1 MLQRQIIHGI
11 QILNIEKLQNF
22 INNIIM
28 QNRSRVVGLTQIK
41 NKPNRNAFDKTH
53 RHMFTTN
60 FGQLLPIF
68 CEWMNPGETIKL
80 GYNGFTRT
88 QPLQSAAFTRL
99 KENVQYFFVPFQSL
113 WKYFEVQ
120 VNNMKTGQN
129 GQNVSPF
136 AASLS
141 SASSVSTGLPYVNYV
156 TLQNLLRETVSHV
169 ASNLMSKV
177 TSSQI
182 KTYSYSALFDLI
194 KADYTL
200 RGTYRYVLT
209 ARLLTSLGY
218 GNFEGFSNFDVVAR
232 LKDYAASTSSPVW
245 NYNSFISSSY
255 GLGIK
260 PTFIDSPNLSVLPLL
275 AYHRIVNDFYK
286 YRQWQPLEPWTFNID
301 YITPSSSMAVDSMI
315 KSDILDSGTSSFF
328 DMEFSNLPLD
338 YFLGVLPSPQFG
350 EESSV
355 SIMSNS
361 SAQLPVTGV
370 IGMQR
375 NDVSK
380 PSGIYL
386 TNDSTI
392 ASGTLSGSN
401 AGQLSVNGKSAYMDI
416 RHTHGLTSAS
426 ASLPSGVQLGDLR
439 ISELR
444 NALALQKYK
453 EIQNANDSDFVSQV
467 LAHFGVKPSTTQMKS
482 RFITG
487 GDSVLQINPEVNAN
501 LVDGSA
507 DIKATVTGQLKCS
520 GSFTADTF
528 GVVIGIYRCTPVLD
542 YAHIG
547 IDRNLFKTDATD
559 FPIPEF
565 DSVGMQTQFA
575 CEIAAPSYANQ
586 LVESMTQKSFSLSRT
601 YGYLPRYAELKTSF
615 DRFEGAFSDS
625 LRSWVS
631 GLDVSRLHN
640 LAYHSSSSSA
650 PVQVDMQNLLKCS
663 PDLVSDLFENTL
675 SSTSN
680 DDKLLVGSVNT
691 AVIVRPYS
699 VYGLPYSN

>member
-1 MLQRQIIHGI
+1 
-11 QILNIEKLQNF
+11 
-22 INNIIM
+22 M

-41 NKPNRNAFDKTH
+41 NKPSRNAFDKTH

-60 FGQLLPIF
+60 FGQILPIF
-68 CEWMNPGETIKL
+68 CEWLNPGETIKL
-80 GYNGFTRT
+80 GYDGLTRT
-88 QPLQSAAFTRL
+88 QPLQTAAFTRL

-120 VNNMKTGQN
+120 VNNMKRGQN

-136 AASLS
+136 ASSISAASEVSTSLPYINYTKLQDLLRGSVLLVAQKIMTAFS
-141 SASSVSTGLPYVNYV
+141 SAEIVKASYK
-156 TLQNLLRETVSHV
+156 EIFTVV
-169 ASNLMSKV
+169 RD
-177 TSSQI
+177 Q
-182 KTYSYSALFDLI
+182 
-194 KADYTL
+194 YTL
-200 RGTYRYVLT
+200 YGTFRYVLT
-209 ARLLTSLGY
+209 SRLLTSLGY
-218 GNFEGFSNFDVVAR
+218 GNFSGFSTFDVIAS
-232 LKDYAASTSSPVW
+232 LKSYAQSGATDGWTADKFLLSS
-245 NYNSFISSSY
+245 F
-255 GLGIK
+255 GFGAQ
-260 PTFIDSPNLSVLPLL
+260 PTFTESPNLSVFPLL
-275 AYHRIVNDFYK
+275 AYHRIINDFYK
-286 YRQWQPLEPWTFNID
+286 YRQWQPIEPWTFNID
-301 YITPSSSMAVDSMI
+301 YLTPSSSMSLDSSI
-315 KSDILDSGTSSFF
+315 PSDILYKGVTSLF

-350 EESSV
+350 DESAVSV
-355 SIMSNS
+355 
-361 SAQLPVTGV
+361 
-370 IGMQR
+370 
-375 NDVSK
+375 
-380 PSGIYL
+380 
-386 TNDSTI
+386 
-392 ASGTLSGSN
+392 
-401 AGQLSVNGKSAYMDI
+401 
-416 RHTHGLTSAS
+416 TSAS
-426 ASLPSGVQLGDLR
+426 DSVGISVTGKTKAPDYDPSVTTRAYDGEGFSPSPNGALTVKDGFVIGSAGMTSRLQTIHKHDVSLSATMPTGSTLGELR

-467 LAHFGVKPSTTQMKS
+467 LAHFGVKPSTTQMRS
-482 RFITG
+482 RFISG
-487 GDSVLQINPEVNAN
+487 GDSVLQINPEVNNN

-520 GSFTADTF
+520 GTYTADTF
-528 GVVIGIYRCTPVLD
+528 GVVIGLYRCTPVLD
-542 YAHIG
+542 YAHVG

-575 CEIAAPSYANQ
+575 CEVAAPSYSGDARSVHGG
-586 LVESMTQKSFSLSRT
+586 LSLSRT

-615 DRFEGAFSDS
+615 DRFEGAFCDS

-631 GLDVSRLHN
+631 GLSTEKLHQLVYHVVADVGDTQTVVN
-640 LAYHSSSSSA
+640 ME
-650 PVQVDMQNLLKCS
+650 DILKCS

>member
-1 MLQRQIIHGI
+1 
-11 QILNIEKLQNF
+11 
-22 INNIIM
+22 M

-68 CEWMNPGETIKL
+68 CEWLNPGESIKL

-88 QPLQSAAFTRL
+88 QPLQTAAFTRL

-141 SASSVSTGLPYVNYV
+141 SASSVSTGLPYVNYT
-156 TLQNLLRETVSHV
+156 TLQTLLRETVSHV
-169 ASNLMSKV
+169 ASNLMSQVSADKV
-177 TSSQI
+177 KTSS
-182 KTYSYSALFDLI
+182 YSDLFALI
-194 KADYTL
+194 KQQYAL
-200 RGTYRYVLT
+200 NGTYRYVLT

-218 GNFEGFSNFDVVAR
+218 GNFEGFSNYDVIAH
-232 LKDYAASTSSPVW
+232 LKNYAVSSSPSW
-245 NYNSFISSSY
+245 NVKSFINSSF
-255 GLGIK
+255 GFGNQ
-260 PTFIDSPNLSVLPLL
+260 PTFTDSPNLSVFPLL
-275 AYHRIVNDFYK
+275 AYHRIVNDYYK
-286 YRQWQPLEPWTFNID
+286 YRQWQPLEPWTFNLD
-301 YITPSSSMAVDSMI
+301 YITPSSSMALDSMI
-315 KSDILDSGTSSFF
+315 ATNILDAGTSSFF

-350 EESSV
+350 DESAASV
-355 SIMSNS
+355 VTPSSIQVSVNGS
-361 SAQLPVTGV
+361 T
-370 IGMQR
+370 GMQR
-375 NDVSK
+375 NDINTPTLVNPVGSSSAVT
-380 PSGIYL
+380 SGDL
-386 TNDSTI
+386 S
-392 ASGTLSGSN
+392 ASSNILKVGTAN
-401 AGQLSVNGKSAYMDI
+401 TSAYLDV
-416 RHTHGLTSAS
+416 RHAHGLNATAS
-426 ASLPSGVQLGDLR
+426 IAKNTELGALR

-487 GDSVLQINPEVNAN
+487 GDSVLQINPEVNNN

-575 CEIAAPSYANQ
+575 CEIAAPSFADG
-586 LVESMTQKSFSLSRT
+586 LFESMTQKNFSLSRT

-631 GLDVSRLHN
+631 GLDVARLYK
-640 LAYHSSSSSA
+640 LAYHAPSASS
-650 PVQVDMQNLLKCS
+650 PIQVDMQNLLKCS
-663 PDLVSDLFENTL
+663 PDLVADLFENTL

>member
-1 MLQRQIIHGI
+1 
-11 QILNIEKLQNF
+11 
-22 INNIIM
+22 M

-68 CEWMNPGETIKL
+68 CEWLNPGESIKL

-88 QPLQSAAFTRL
+88 QPLQTAAFTRL

-120 VNNMKTGQN
+120 VNNMKAGQN

-141 SASSVSTGLPYVNYV
+141 SASSVSTSLPYVNY
-156 TLQNLLRETVSHV
+156 TRLQTILRESVTHV
-169 ASNLMSKV
+169 ASNLMSKFNASDV
-177 TSSQI
+177 VKSSYDNLFEAI
-182 KTYSYSALFDLI
+182 KSRYIVRGSYH
-194 KADYTL
+194 
-200 RGTYRYVLT
+200 YVLT

-218 GNFEGFSNFDVVAR
+218 GNFEGFSNFDVIAR
-232 LKDYAASTSSPVW
+232 LKAYAASSTPVW
-245 NYNSFISSSY
+245 NAQSFIDSKY
-255 GLGIK
+255 GLGK
-260 PTFIDSPNLSVLPLL
+260 APTLKDSPNLSVLPLL
-275 AYHRIVNDFYK
+275 AYHRIVNDYYK
-286 YRQWQPLEPWTFNID
+286 YRQWQPLEPWTYNID
-301 YITPSSSMAVDSMI
+301 YITPNTSMSFDNLI
-315 KSDILDSGTSSFF
+315 KNDILSSGTSSLL

-350 EESSV
+350 DESAASVFTPSSV
-355 SIMSNS
+355 
-361 SAQLPVTGV
+361 QLSVNGST
-370 IGMQR
+370 GMQR
-375 NDVSK
+375 NDITTPTAANAVNGSSVSGDL
-380 PSGIYL
+380 SV
-386 TNDSTI
+386 S
-392 ASGTLSGSN
+392 AGTLKVGTSTNVYLDVRHAHGIN
-401 AGQLSVNGKSAYMDI
+401 A
-416 RHTHGLTSAS
+416 TAS
-426 ASLPSGVQLGDLR
+426 IANNTEIGALR

-487 GDSVLQINPEVNAN
+487 GDSVLQINPEVNNN

-575 CEIAAPSYANQ
+575 CEIAAPSFAEDFS
-586 LVESMTQKSFSLSRT
+586 VGGSKSYSLSRT

-631 GLDVSRLHN
+631 GLDATRLHK
-640 LAYHSSSSSA
+640 LAYHEPSSSSS
-650 PVQVDMQNLLKCS
+650 VQVDMQNLLKCS
-663 PDLVSDLFENTL
+663 PDLVADLFENTL

-699 VYGLPYSN
+699 VYGLPYAN

>member
-1 MLQRQIIHGI
+1 
-11 QILNIEKLQNF
+11 
-22 INNIIM
+22 M

-68 CEWMNPGETIKL
+68 CEWLNPGESIKL

-88 QPLQSAAFTRL
+88 QPLQTAAFTRL

-141 SASSVSTGLPYVNYV
+141 SASSVSTGLPYVNYT
-156 TLQNLLRETVSHV
+156 TLQKILRETVSHV

-177 TSSQI
+177 SVDKVKTSSYSDLFAII
-182 KTYSYSALFDLI
+182 KQQ
-194 KADYTL
+194 YTL
-200 RGTYRYVLT
+200 NGTYRYVLT

-218 GNFEGFSNFDVVAR
+218 GNFEGYSNFDVIAH
-232 LKDYAASTSSPVW
+232 LKSYASSSSPTW
-245 NYNSFISSSY
+245 NVTAFINSSY
-255 GLGIK
+255 GFGNQ
-260 PTFIDSPNLSVLPLL
+260 PTFTDSPNLSVFPLL

-286 YRQWQPLEPWTFNID
+286 YRQWQPLEPWTFNLD
-301 YITPSSSMAVDSMI
+301 YITPSSSMALDSMI
-315 KSDILDSGTSSFF
+315 KTDILDAGTSSFF

-361 SAQLPVTGV
+361 ATRLPVTGTV
-370 IGMQR
+370 GMQR
-375 NDVSK
+375 NDITT
-380 PSGIYL
+380 PSQVFK

-392 ASGTLSGSN
+392 ASGDLTASNSGHF
-401 AGQLSVNGKSAYMDI
+401 SVNGKDAYLDV
-416 RHTHGLTSAS
+416 RHTHGLNNAS
-426 ASLPSGVQLGDLR
+426 ASLPKGVELGDLR

-487 GDSVLQINPEVNAN
+487 GDSVLQINPEVNNN

-575 CEIAAPSYANQ
+575 CEIAAPSFADG
-586 LVESMTQKSFSLSRT
+586 LFESMTQKTFSLSRT

-631 GLDVSRLHN
+631 GLDVARLHK
-640 LAYHSSSSSA
+640 LAYHVPSTSA

-663 PDLVSDLFENTL
+663 PDLVADLFENTL

-691 AVIVRPYS
+691 AVIVRPYR
-699 VYGLPYSN
+699 VYGLPYAN

>member
-1 MLQRQIIHGI
+1 
-11 QILNIEKLQNF
+11 
-22 INNIIM
+22 M

-68 CEWMNPGETIKL
+68 CEWLNPGETIKL

-88 QPLQSAAFTRL
+88 QPLQTAAFTRL
-99 KENVQYFFVPFQSL
+99 KENVQYFFVPFQAL
-113 WKYFEVQ
+113 WKYFEIQ

-136 AASLS
+136 ADSFS
-141 SASSVSTGLPYVNYV
+141 SASSVSTGLPYVNY
-156 TLQNLLRETVSHV
+156 TKLQTLLRESVAHV
-169 ASNLMSKV
+169 ASTLMAKYSASTLKI
-177 TSSQI
+177 S
-182 KTYSYSALFDLI
+182 SYSFLFDAV
-194 KADYTL
+194 KDRYTL
-200 RGTYRYVLT
+200 FGSYRYVLT

-218 GNFEGFSNFDVVAR
+218 GNFEGFSNYDVIAR
-232 LKDYAASTSSPVW
+232 LIEYAKTSSPSW
-245 NYNSFISSSY
+245 NVSAFLNDSEF
-255 GLGIK
+255 GFGVQ
-260 PTFIDSPNLSVLPLL
+260 PTFTDSPNLSVFPLL

-286 YRQWQPLEPWTFNID
+286 YRQWQALEPWTFNVD
-301 YITPSSSMAVDSMI
+301 YITPNSSMS
-315 KSDILDSGTSSFF
+315 LDSFVKTNLLEKGTSSFF

-350 EESSV
+350 DESAASV
-355 SIMSNS
+355 VAPNSI
-361 SAQLPVTGV
+361 QLPVNGST
-370 IGMQR
+370 GMQR
-375 NDVSK
+375 NDNSAPTIVNAVNGSIT
-380 PSGIYL
+380 SGDL
-386 TNDSTI
+386 SSNG
-392 ASGTLSGSN
+392 GTLMAGST
-401 AGQLSVNGKSAYMDI
+401 KSYLDV
-416 RHTHGLTSAS
+416 RHAHGLNATA
-426 ASLPSGVQLGDLR
+426 AIAKNTEFGALR

-487 GDSVLQINPEVNAN
+487 GDSVLQINPEVNNN

-507 DIKATVTGQLKCS
+507 DIKATVTGQLSCS

-565 DSVGMQTQFA
+565 DSIGMQTQFA
-575 CEIAAPSYANQ
+575 CEVAAPSFADGI
-586 LVESMTQKSFSLSRT
+586 VESTLSRSFALSRT

-615 DRFEGAFSDS
+615 DRYEGAFSDS

-631 GLDVSRLHN
+631 GLDTASLNKLVYVP
-640 LAYHSSSSSA
+640 ASA
-650 PVQVDMQNLLKCS
+650 SFPVRVDIQNLLKCS
-663 PDLVSDLFENTL
+663 PNLVSNLFENTL

>member
-1 MLQRQIIHGI
+1 
-11 QILNIEKLQNF
+11 
-22 INNIIM
+22 M

-68 CEWMNPGETIKL
+68 CEWLNPGETIKL

-88 QPLQSAAFTRL
+88 QPLQTAAFTRL

-141 SASSVSTGLPYVNYV
+141 SASSVSTGLPYVNYT
-156 TLQNLLRETVSHV
+156 TLQTILRETVSHV

-177 TSSQI
+177 TADKVKTSSYRDLFAII
-182 KTYSYSALFDLI
+182 KQQ
-194 KADYTL
+194 YTL
-200 RGTYRYVLT
+200 NGTYRYVLS

-218 GNFEGFSNFDVVAR
+218 GNFEGYSNFDVIAR
-232 LKDYAASTSSPVW
+232 LKSYAASSSPTW
-245 NYNSFISSSY
+245 NVNSFINSSF
-255 GLGIK
+255 GFGNQPIFK
-260 PTFIDSPNLSVLPLL
+260 DSPNLSVFPLL

-286 YRQWQPLEPWTFNID
+286 YRQWQPLEPWTFNLD
-301 YITPSSSMAVDSMI
+301 YITPSSSMALDSMI
-315 KSDILDSGTSSFF
+315 KSNILDAGTSSFF

-355 SIMSNS
+355 SIMSTS
-361 SAQLPVTGV
+361 SHSFGV
-370 IGMQR
+370 YGYTSEAT
-375 NDVSK
+375 NNLTPTLVKES
-380 PSGIYL
+380 SGF
-386 TNDSTI
+386 
-392 ASGTLSGSN
+392 
-401 AGQLSVNGKSAYMDI
+401 
-416 RHTHGLTSAS
+416 TSAS
-426 ASLPSGVQLGDLR
+426 STSLSTNSSGEVVDKNGSTLRIASPHSHQLSSASVTFPKGVELGDLR

-487 GDSVLQINPEVNAN
+487 GDSVLQINPEVNNN

-565 DSVGMQTQFA
+565 DSVGMQTQYA
-575 CEIAAPSYANQ
+575 CEIAAPSFADG
-586 LVESMTQKSFSLSRT
+586 LFESMTQKTFSLSRT

-631 GLDVSRLHN
+631 GLDVARLHK
-640 LAYHSSSSSA
+640 LAYHVPSTSA
-650 PVQVDMQNLLKCS
+650 YVQVDMQNLLKCS
-663 PDLVSDLFENTL
+663 PDLVADLFENTL

-699 VYGLPYSN
+699 VYGLPYAN

>member
-1 MLQRQIIHGI
+1 
-11 QILNIEKLQNF
+11 
-22 INNIIM
+22 M

-41 NKPNRNAFDKTH
+41 NKPSRNAFDKTH

-60 FGQLLPIF
+60 FGQILPIF
-68 CEWMNPGETIKL
+68 CEWLNPGETIKL

-88 QPLQSAAFTRL
+88 QPLQTAAFTRL

-141 SASSVSTGLPYVNYV
+141 SSTSVTTGLPYVNYTKLQDLLLKSV
-156 TLQNLLRETVSHV
+156 TSVVNV
-169 ASNLMSKV
+169 LMSQFTASTV
-177 TSSQI
+177 
-182 KTYSYSALFDLI
+182 KTASYDSMFNAV
-194 KADYTL
+194 KQKYTL
-200 RGTYRYVLT
+200 NGTFRYVLT

-218 GNFEGFSNFDVVAR
+218 GNFEGFSNFDVIAKLKAFAVAG
-232 LKDYAASTSSPVW
+232 APSGWSSNVFLRNTQFGFGAP
-245 NYNSFISSSY
+245 
-255 GLGIK
+255 
-260 PTFIDSPNLSVLPLL
+260 PTLTNSPNLSVFPLL
-275 AYHRIVNDFYK
+275 AYHRIINDFYK
-286 YRQWQPLEPWTFNID
+286 YRQWQPIEPWTFNID
-301 YITPSSSMAVDSMI
+301 YLTPSSSMSIDSLI
-315 KSDILDSGTSSFF
+315 KDDILYKGTTSLF

-355 SIMSNS
+355 S
-361 SAQLPVTGV
+361 V
-370 IGMQR
+370 
-375 NDVSK
+375 
-380 PSGIYL
+380 
-386 TNDSTI
+386 I
-392 ASGTLSGSN
+392 ASGMSLNVSGTSSSASFSTGAPSTLKQVG
-401 AGQLSVNGKSAYMDI
+401 
-416 RHTHGLTSAS
+416 SAS
-426 ASLPSGVQLGDLR
+426 ASGNGSLSSSGGNLTVSGVNARLENQHTHTMGNAKVQINSGTELGDLR

-467 LAHFGVKPSTTQMKS
+467 LAHFGVKPSTTQMRS
-482 RFITG
+482 RFISG
-487 GDSVLQINPEVNAN
+487 GDSVLQINPEVNSN
-501 LVDGSA
+501 LVDGSP

-528 GVVIGIYRCTPVLD
+528 GLVIGLYRCTPVLD

-575 CEIAAPSYANQ
+575 CEVAAPSYAAGD
-586 LVESMTQKSFSLSRT
+586 SSPKSYSLSRT

-615 DRFEGAFSDS
+615 DRYEGAFSDS

-631 GLDVSRLHN
+631 GLTSDKLHD
-640 LAYHSSSSSA
+640 LIYWSA
-650 PVQVDMQNLLKCS
+650 PGTPTSTVEVDMDNILKCT
-663 PDLVSDLFENTL
+663 PDLVSNLFENTL
-675 SSTSN
+675 NSTSN
-680 DDKLLVGSVNT
+680 DDKLLIGSVNT

>member
-1 MLQRQIIHGI
+1 
-11 QILNIEKLQNF
+11 
-22 INNIIM
+22 M
-28 QNRSRVVGLTQIK
+28 QNRSRVVGLTQFK
-41 NKPNRNAFDKTH
+41 NKPSRNAFDKTH

-60 FGQLLPIF
+60 FGQILPIF
-68 CEWMNPGETIKL
+68 CEWLNPGETIKL
-80 GYNGFTRT
+80 GYDGFTRT
-88 QPLQSAAFTRL
+88 QPLQTAAFTRL

-136 AASLS
+136 ADSFY
-141 SASSVSTGLPYVNYV
+141 SASDISTSLPYVNYR
-156 TLQNLLRETVSHV
+156 TLHDALYNEIVSFARLV
-169 ASNLMSKV
+169 MQLYTAA
-177 TSSQI
+177 TI
-182 KTYSYSALFDLI
+182 KTASIESILAQSSLKSHL
-194 KADYTL
+194 TN
-200 RGTYRYVLT
+200 GSYRYVLS

-218 GNFEGFSNFDVVAR
+218 GNFSFYSTYDVVAQ
-232 LKDYAASTSSPVW
+232 LKAYALRSGVSWTVD
-245 NYNSFISSSY
+245 SFKNDTTN
-255 GLGIK
+255 GIGIAK
-260 PTFIDSPNLSVLPLL
+260 SWTNTPNLSIFPLL
-275 AYHRIVNDFYK
+275 AYHRIINDYYK

-301 YITPSSSMAVDSMI
+301 YVTPSDNNMSLNSNFTASLLSSSV
-315 KSDILDSGTSSFF
+315 SSCL

-338 YFLGVLPSPQFG
+338 YFLGVLPTPQFG
-350 EESSV
+350 DESSASV
-355 SIMSNS
+355 ISDSGFKASVTGDTGTTTFIGSAGSYTRTTAAGSVQLPAGDGQRDLKANGASFTLTQDHKHRLNS
-361 SAQLPVTGV
+361 SAVVVP
-370 IGMQR
+370 
-375 NDVSK
+375 
-380 PSGIYL
+380 
-386 TNDSTI
+386 
-392 ASGTLSGSN
+392 GTEVGN
-401 AGQLSVNGKSAYMDI
+401 
-416 RHTHGLTSAS
+416 
-426 ASLPSGVQLGDLR
+426 LR

-467 LAHFGVKPSTTQMKS
+467 LAHFGVKPSTTQMRS

-487 GDSVLQINPEVNAN
+487 GDSVLQINPEVNSN
-501 LVDGSA
+501 LVDGAQA

-528 GVVIGIYRCTPVLD
+528 GVVIGLYRCTPILD

-575 CEIAAPSYANQ
+575 CEVAAPSLAYQDNDNWT
-586 LVESMTQKSFSLSRT
+586 TQDATDLSRT

-615 DRFEGAFSDS
+615 DRFEGAFTDS
-625 LRSWVS
+625 LRSWVT
-631 GLDVSRLHN
+631 GLDSRALHSFWSSQSDSSRLAVSKM
-640 LAYHSSSSSA
+640 LVCT
-650 PVQVDMQNLLKCS
+650 PE
-663 PDLVSDLFENTL
+663 LVSDLFENSL
-675 SSTSN
+675 SLTSN

>member
-1 MLQRQIIHGI
+1 
-11 QILNIEKLQNF
+11 
-22 INNIIM
+22 M

-60 FGQLLPIF
+60 FGQILPIF
-68 CEWMNPGETIKL
+68 CEWLNPGETIKL

-88 QPLQSAAFTRL
+88 QPLQTAAFTRL

-136 AASLS
+136 ASSLN
-141 SASSVSTGLPYVNYV
+141 SASDVTTSLPYVNY
-156 TLQNLLRETVSHV
+156 TKLQELLRSSVLSV
-169 ASNLMSKV
+169 AQDIISNYTKDTIV
-177 TSSQI
+177 
-182 KTYSYSALFDLI
+182 KASYNEIFDSVKGKYALYGSF
-194 KADYTL
+194 
-200 RGTYRYVLT
+200 RYVLT
-209 ARLLTSLGY
+209 SRLLTSLGY
-218 GNFEGFSNFDVVAR
+218 GNFSGFSTFDVISSLVS
-232 LKDYAASTSSPVW
+232 YAKSGASDGWTAI
-245 NYNSFISSSY
+245 SFISSKF
-255 GLGIK
+255 GLGVK
-260 PTFIDSPNLSVLPLL
+260 PSITNSPNLSVFPLL
-275 AYHRIVNDFYK
+275 AYHRIINDYYK
-286 YRQWQPLEPWTFNID
+286 YRQWQPIEPWTFNID
-301 YITPSSSMAVDSMI
+301 YLTPSSSMSLNTSI
-315 KSDILDSGTSSFF
+315 SSDFLYKGVSTLF

-350 EESSV
+350 DESAASVVSQDFHGGSIFGQTSWRRSNTSTPTSVYPVGSSVGSSSV
-355 SIMSNS
+355 SGALSADSSTLKVGTSNVY
-361 SAQLPVTGV
+361 L
-370 IGMQR
+370 
-375 NDVSK
+375 NDV
-380 PSGIYL
+380 
-386 TNDSTI
+386 
-392 ASGTLSGSN
+392 
-401 AGQLSVNGKSAYMDI
+401 
-416 RHTHGLTSAS
+416 HTHGIQG
-426 ASLPSGVQLGDLR
+426 SLSIPANIELGALR

-487 GDSVLQINPEVNAN
+487 GDSVLQINPEVNNN

-520 GSFTADTF
+520 GTFTADTF
-528 GVVIGIYRCTPVLD
+528 GVVIGLYRCTPVLD

-575 CEIAAPSYANQ
+575 CEVAAPSYSGDSSGLKGN
-586 LVESMTQKSFSLSRT
+586 LSLSRT

-615 DRFEGAFSDS
+615 DRFEGAFCDS

-631 GLDVSRLHN
+631 GLSTEKLHQLVFHTISGVGN
-640 LAYHSSSSSA
+640 TQT
-650 PVQVDMQNLLKCS
+650 VVNMEDILKCS
-663 PDLVSDLFENTL
+663 PDLVKDLFENTL

>member
-1 MLQRQIIHGI
+1 
-11 QILNIEKLQNF
+11 
-22 INNIIM
+22 M

-68 CEWMNPGETIKL
+68 CEWLNPGESIKL

-88 QPLQSAAFTRL
+88 QPLQTAAFTRL

-141 SASSVSTGLPYVNYV
+141 SASSVSTGLPYVNYT
-156 TLQNLLRETVSHV
+156 TLQRLLRETVSHV
-169 ASNLMSKV
+169 ASHLMSKV
-177 TSSQI
+177 TADKVNSS
-182 KTYSYSALFDLI
+182 SYSDLFALI
-194 KADYTL
+194 KQQYTL
-200 RGTYRYVLT
+200 NGTYRYVLT
-209 ARLLTSLGY
+209 SRLLTALGY
-218 GNFEGFSNFDVVAR
+218 GNFEGYSNYDVIAH
-232 LKDYAASTSSPVW
+232 LIDYAASSSPTW
-245 NYNSFISSSY
+245 NVSAFINSSF
-255 GLGIK
+255 GFGAL
-260 PTFIDSPNLSVLPLL
+260 PTFKDSPNLSVFPLL
-275 AYHRIVNDFYK
+275 AYHRIVNDYYK
-286 YRQWQPLEPWTFNID
+286 YRQWQPLEPWTFNLD
-301 YITPSSSMAVDSMI
+301 YITPSSSMALDSMI
-315 KSDILDSGTSSFF
+315 KTDILDAGTSSFF

-361 SAQLPVTGV
+361 SAKLPVTGV

-375 NDVSK
+375 NDITVPSHVSLV
-380 PSGIYL
+380 GE
-386 TNDSTI
+386 STI
-392 ASGTLSGSN
+392 ASGNLTASN
-401 AGQLSVNGKSAYMDI
+401 TGKINVNGKDAYLDV
-416 RHTHGLTSAS
+416 RHSHGLVSAS
-426 ASLPSGVQLGDLR
+426 ASLPSGVELGDLR

-467 LAHFGVKPSTTQMKS
+467 LAHFGVKPSSTQMKS

-487 GDSVLQINPEVNAN
+487 GDSVLQINPEVNNN

-575 CEIAAPSYANQ
+575 CEIAAPSFADG
-586 LVESMTQKSFSLSRT
+586 LFGSMTQNTFSLSRT

-631 GLDVSRLHN
+631 GLDVARLHK
-640 LAYHSSSSSA
+640 LAYHAPSVSS

-663 PDLVSDLFENTL
+663 PDLVADLFENTL

-699 VYGLPYSN
+699 VYGLPYAN

>member
-1 MLQRQIIHGI
+1 MVRMLALLLLLCLLLLLFLLVFLMLII
-11 QILNIEKLQNF
+11 LDC
-22 INNIIM
+22 
-28 QNRSRVVGLTQIK
+28 S
-41 NKPNRNAFDKTH
+41 
-53 RHMFTTN
+53 
-60 FGQLLPIF
+60 
-68 CEWMNPGETIKL
+68 
-80 GYNGFTRT
+80 
-88 QPLQSAAFTRL
+88 S
-99 KENVQYFFVPFQSL
+99 
-113 WKYFEVQ
+113 
-120 VNNMKTGQN
+120 QN

-136 AASLS
+136 ASSLS
-141 SASSVSTGLPYVNYV
+141 SASSVSTGLPYVNY
-156 TLQNLLRETVSHV
+156 TRLQQLLRNSVSTV
-169 ASNLMSKV
+169 ASALMTAFTADKV
-177 TSSQI
+177 KSTSYKDMF
-182 KTYSYSALFDLI
+182 KTIQST
-194 KADYTL
+194 YTL
-200 RGTYRYVLT
+200 RGSFRYVLT

-218 GNFEGFSNFDVVAR
+218 GNFEGYSNFDVIAR
-232 LKDYAASTSSPVW
+232 LKQYVNGNISPVW
-245 NYNSFISSSY
+245 NSTAFMNSSY
-255 GLGIK
+255 GFGTTPVFK
-260 PTFIDSPNLSVLPLL
+260 DSPNLSVFPLL

-301 YITPSSSMAVDSMI
+301 YITPNSTMSLDNSI
-315 KSDILDSGTSSFF
+315 KDDILYSGTSSLF

-361 SAQLPVTGV
+361 ATQLSVTGTV
-370 IGMQR
+370 GMQR
-375 NDVSK
+375 NDITT
-380 PSGIYL
+380 PSHVYQ

-392 ASGTLSGSN
+392 ASGALTASN
-401 AGQLSVNGKSAYMDI
+401 TGQFSVNGKPAYLDV
-416 RHTHGLTSAS
+416 RHTHGLNNAS
-426 ASLPSGVQLGDLR
+426 ASLPKGVELGDLR

-487 GDSVLQINPEVNAN
+487 GDSVLQINPEVNNN

-575 CEIAAPSYANQ
+575 CEIAAPSFADG
-586 LVESMTQKSFSLSRT
+586 LFESMTQKTFSLSRT

-631 GLDVSRLHN
+631 GLDVARLHK
-640 LAYHSSSSSA
+640 LAYHVPSTSA

-663 PDLVSDLFENTL
+663 PDLVADLFENTL

-699 VYGLPYSN
+699 VYGLPYAN

>member
-1 MLQRQIIHGI
+1 
-11 QILNIEKLQNF
+11 
-22 INNIIM
+22 M

-68 CEWMNPGETIKL
+68 CEWLNPGESIKL

-88 QPLQSAAFTRL
+88 QPLQTAAFTRL

-141 SASSVSTGLPYVNYV
+141 SASSVSTGLPYVNYT
-156 TLQNLLRETVSHV
+156 TLQTLLRETVSHV

-177 TSSQI
+177 SVDKVKTSS
-182 KTYSYSALFDLI
+182 YSDLFALI
-194 KADYTL
+194 KQQYTL
-200 RGTYRYVLT
+200 NGTYRYVLT
-209 ARLLTSLGY
+209 SRLLTSLGY
-218 GNFEGFSNFDVVAR
+218 GNFEGYSNYDVIAH
-232 LKDYAASTSSPVW
+232 LKDYAASSSPSW
-245 NYNSFISSSY
+245 NVNAFINSSY
-255 GLGIK
+255 GFGNM
-260 PTFIDSPNLSVLPLL
+260 PTFKDSPNLSVFPLL
-275 AYHRIVNDFYK
+275 AYHRIVNDYYK
-286 YRQWQPLEPWTFNID
+286 YRQWQPLEPWTFNLD
-301 YITPSSSMAVDSMI
+301 YITPSSSMALDSMI
-315 KSDILDSGTSSFF
+315 KSNILDSGTSSFF

-361 SAQLPVTGV
+361 SAKLPVTGV

-375 NDVSK
+375 NDITT
-380 PSGIYL
+380 PSQVFKI
-386 TNDSTI
+386 NDSTI
-392 ASGTLSGSN
+392 ASGDLTASNSGHF
-401 AGQLSVNGKSAYMDI
+401 SVNGHDAYLDV
-416 RHTHGLTSAS
+416 RHSHGLTSAS
-426 ASLPSGVQLGDLR
+426 ASLPSGVELGDLR

-467 LAHFGVKPSTTQMKS
+467 LAHFGVKPSSTQMKS

-487 GDSVLQINPEVNAN
+487 GDSVLQINPEVNNN

-575 CEIAAPSYANQ
+575 CEIAAPSFADG
-586 LVESMTQKSFSLSRT
+586 LFESMTQKTFSLSRT

-631 GLDVSRLHN
+631 GLDVARLHK
-640 LAYHSSSSSA
+640 LAYHVPSSSA

-663 PDLVSDLFENTL
+663 PDLVADLFENTL

-699 VYGLPYSN
+699 VYGLPYAN

>member
-1 MLQRQIIHGI
+1 
-11 QILNIEKLQNF
+11 
-22 INNIIM
+22 M
-28 QNRSRVVGLTQIK
+28 QNRSRVVGLTQVK

-68 CEWMNPGETIKL
+68 CEWLNPGESIKL

-88 QPLQSAAFTRL
+88 QPLQTAAFTRL

-120 VNNMKTGQN
+120 INNMKTGQN

-136 AASLS
+136 AASLF
-141 SASSVSTGLPYVNYV
+141 SASSVSTGLPYVNYT
-156 TLQNLLRETVSHV
+156 TLQTILRETVSHV

-177 TSSQI
+177 SVDKVKSS
-182 KTYSYSALFDLI
+182 SYSDLFALI
-194 KADYTL
+194 KQQYTL
-200 RGTYRYVLT
+200 NGTYRYVLT

-218 GNFEGFSNFDVVAR
+218 GNFEGYSNFDVIAH
-232 LKDYAASTSSPVW
+232 LKDYAASSSPLW
-245 NYNSFISSSY
+245 NVNSFINSSF
-255 GLGIK
+255 GFGNQ
-260 PTFIDSPNLSVLPLL
+260 PTFKDSPNLSVFPLL
-275 AYHRIVNDFYK
+275 AYHRIVNDYYK
-286 YRQWQPLEPWTFNID
+286 YRQWQPLEPWTFNLD
-301 YITPSSSMAVDSMI
+301 YITPSSSMALDSMI
-315 KSDILDSGTSSFF
+315 KTNILDAGTPSFF

-361 SAQLPVTGV
+361 ATQLPVTGV
-370 IGMQR
+370 VGMQR
-375 NDVSK
+375 NDITVPSK
-380 PSGIYL
+380 VY
-386 TNDSTI
+386 
-392 ASGTLSGSN
+392 A
-401 AGQLSVNGKSAYMDI
+401 VNGSLSTGDLSSSSGADAGSLMAGSTKSYLDI

-426 ASLPSGVQLGDLR
+426 ASLPKGVELGDLR

-467 LAHFGVKPSTTQMKS
+467 LAHFGVKPSSTQMKS

-487 GDSVLQINPEVNAN
+487 GDSVLQINPEVNNN

-575 CEIAAPSYANQ
+575 CEIAAPSFADG
-586 LVESMTQKSFSLSRT
+586 LFDSMTQKTFSLSRT
-601 YGYLPRYAELKTSF
+601 YGYLPRYAELKTSY

-631 GLDVSRLHN
+631 GLDVARLHK
-640 LAYHSSSSSA
+640 LAYHAPSTSA

-663 PDLVSDLFENTL
+663 PDLVADLFENTL

-699 VYGLPYSN
+699 VYGLPYAN

>member
-1 MLQRQIIHGI
+1 
-11 QILNIEKLQNF
+11 
-22 INNIIM
+22 M

-68 CEWMNPGETIKL
+68 CEWLNPGETIKL

-88 QPLQSAAFTRL
+88 QPLQTAAFTRL

-129 GQNVSPF
+129 GQNISPF
-136 AASLS
+136 ADSFS
-141 SASSVSTGLPYVNYV
+141 SASSVSTGLPYVNY
-156 TLQNLLRETVSHV
+156 TRLQTLLRESVAHV

-177 TSSQI
+177 TASVV
-182 KTYSYSALFDLI
+182 KTSNYGSLFDSI
-194 KADYTL
+194 KEQYTL
-200 RGTYRYVLT
+200 FGSYRYVLS

-218 GNFEGFSNFDVVAR
+218 GNFEGFSNFDVIAR
-232 LKDYAASTSSPVW
+232 LMEYAKSSDSPSW
-245 NYNSFISSSY
+245 NVAAFLNSSY
-255 GLGIK
+255 GFGLQ
-260 PTFIDSPNLSVLPLL
+260 PTFTDSPNLSVFPLL

-301 YITPSSSMAVDSMI
+301 YITPNSSMSFDSFV
-315 KSDILDSGTSSFF
+315 KTDLLESGHSSFF

-350 EESSV
+350 DESAVSV
-355 SIMSNS
+355 VTQQSMK
-361 SAQLPVTGV
+361 LPVNGST
-370 IGMQR
+370 GMQR
-375 NDVSK
+375 NDSTT
-380 PSGIYL
+380 P
-386 TNDSTI
+386 TI
-392 ASGTLSGSN
+392 ANAVNGSAVTGDLSASSGSLKVGPSTN
-401 AGQLSVNGKSAYMDI
+401 VYLDV
-416 RHTHGLTSAS
+416 RHAHGLSAT
-426 ASLPSGVQLGDLR
+426 AAIAKNTEIGALR

-487 GDSVLQINPEVNAN
+487 GDSVLQINPEVNNN

-507 DIKATVTGQLKCS
+507 DIKATVTGQLSCS

-565 DSVGMQTQFA
+565 DSIGMQTQFA
-575 CEIAAPSYANQ
+575 CEVAAPSFADG
-586 LVESMTQKSFSLSRT
+586 LVESTSGGTLTKTFSLSRT

-631 GLDVSRLHN
+631 GLGSERLRQ
-640 LAYHSSSSSA
+640 LVYKPASGSF
-650 PVQVDMQNLLKCS
+650 PVRVDMQSLLKCS
-663 PDLVSDLFENTL
+663 PSLVADLFENTL

-680 DDKLLVGSVNT
+680 DDKLLIGSVNT
-691 AVIVRPYS
+691 SVIVRPYS

>member
-1 MLQRQIIHGI
+1 
-11 QILNIEKLQNF
+11 
-22 INNIIM
+22 M

-68 CEWMNPGETIKL
+68 CEWLNPGESIKL

-88 QPLQSAAFTRL
+88 QPLQTAAFTRL

-129 GQNVSPF
+129 GQNISPF

-141 SASSVSTGLPYVNYV
+141 SASSVSTGLPYVNYT
-156 TLQNLLRETVSHV
+156 TLQTLLRETVSHV

-177 TSSQI
+177 SVDKV
-182 KTYSYSALFDLI
+182 KTTSYSDLFALI
-194 KADYTL
+194 KQQYTL
-200 RGTYRYVLT
+200 NGTYRYVLT

-218 GNFEGFSNFDVVAR
+218 GNFEGYSNYDVIAH
-232 LKDYAASTSSPVW
+232 LKDYAASSSPSW
-245 NYNSFISSSY
+245 NVNAFINSSY
-255 GLGIK
+255 GFGNM
-260 PTFIDSPNLSVLPLL
+260 PTFKDSPNLSVFPLL
-275 AYHRIVNDFYK
+275 AYHRIVNDYYK
-286 YRQWQPLEPWTFNID
+286 YRQWQPLEPWTFNLD
-301 YITPSSSMAVDSMI
+301 YITPSSSMALDSMI
-315 KSDILDSGTSSFF
+315 KTNILDAGTSSFF

-355 SIMSNS
+355 SIMTTS
-361 SAQLPVTGV
+361 SKSFGV
-370 IGMQR
+370 YGYTSEAT
-375 NDVSK
+375 NNLTPTLVKES
-380 PSGIYL
+380 SGF
-386 TNDSTI
+386 
-392 ASGTLSGSN
+392 
-401 AGQLSVNGKSAYMDI
+401 
-416 RHTHGLTSAS
+416 TSAS
-426 ASLPSGVQLGDLR
+426 STSLSTNSTGEVVDKNGSTLRIASPHSHQLASASVTFPKGVELGDLR

-487 GDSVLQINPEVNAN
+487 GDSVLQINPEVNNN

-575 CEIAAPSYANQ
+575 CEIAAPSFADG
-586 LVESMTQKSFSLSRT
+586 LFESMTQKTFSLSRT

-631 GLDVSRLHN
+631 GLDVARLHK
-640 LAYHSSSSSA
+640 LAYHAPSASA

-663 PDLVSDLFENTL
+663 PDLVADLFENTL

-699 VYGLPYSN
+699 VYGLPYAN

>member
-1 MLQRQIIHGI
+1 
-11 QILNIEKLQNF
+11 
-22 INNIIM
+22 M

-41 NKPNRNAFDKTH
+41 NKPSRNAFDKTH

-60 FGQLLPIF
+60 FGQILPIF
-68 CEWMNPGETIKL
+68 CEWLNPGETIKL
-80 GYNGFTRT
+80 GYDGLTRT
-88 QPLQSAAFTRL
+88 QPLQTAAFTRL

-113 WKYFEVQ
+113 WKFFEVQ

-129 GQNVSPF
+129 GQNISPF

-141 SASSVSTGLPYVNYV
+141 TSTSVSTGLPYVNY
-156 TLQNLLRETVSHV
+156 TKLQNLLRKSVELV
-169 ASNLMSKV
+169 A
-177 TSSQI
+177 TEII
-182 KTYSYSALFDLI
+182 KRFTAAEL
-194 KADYTL
+194 KTADYAEVFDAIKSVYTL
-200 RGTYRYVLT
+200 NGSYRYVLT

-218 GNFEGFSNFDVVAR
+218 GNFEGFSNFDVIAR
-232 LKDYAASTSSPVW
+232 LKAYAVANTPNGWSASAFLV
-245 NYNSFISSSY
+245 NSTY
-255 GLGIK
+255 GFGTPPSLK
-260 PTFIDSPNLSVLPLL
+260 DSPNLSIFPLL
-275 AYHRIVNDFYK
+275 AYHRIINDFYK
-286 YRQWQPLEPWTFNID
+286 YRQWQEIEPWTYNVD
-301 YITPSSSMAVDSMI
+301 YLTPSSPMSIDSLI
-315 KSDILDSGTSSFF
+315 NDNILYSGTSSLF

-350 EESSV
+350 EESAASIV
-355 SIMSNS
+355 SNKTLNLPVSGTITTAEYQYDSPSLVRNVSTQVSNS
-361 SAQLPVTGV
+361 VDGVLSSSNGNLVSSNGLNARIVNPHRHSLSNVYAQ
-370 IGMQR
+370 IG
-375 NDVSK
+375 
-380 PSGIYL
+380 
-386 TNDSTI
+386 
-392 ASGTLSGSN
+392 
-401 AGQLSVNGKSAYMDI
+401 NGEEF
-416 RHTHGLTSAS
+416 GN
-426 ASLPSGVQLGDLR
+426 LR

-467 LAHFGVKPSTTQMKS
+467 LAHFGVKPSTIQMKS

-487 GDSVLQINPEVNAN
+487 GDSVLQINPQVNAN
-501 LVDGSA
+501 LVDGASA

-520 GSFTADTF
+520 GTFTADTF
-528 GVVIGIYRCTPVLD
+528 GVVLGLYRCTPVLD

-575 CEIAAPSYANQ
+575 CEIAAPSFAEGLINGSY
-586 LVESMTQKSFSLSRT
+586 SLSRT

-631 GLDVSRLHN
+631 GLDNVRLHK
-640 LAYHSSSSSA
+640 LAYHSAIGPNNS
-650 PVQVDMQNLLKCS
+650 VIVDMESILKCS
-663 PDLVSDLFENTL
+663 PDLVSNLFENTL
-675 SSTSN
+675 ASTSN

>member
-1 MLQRQIIHGI
+1 
-11 QILNIEKLQNF
+11 
-22 INNIIM
+22 M

-41 NKPNRNAFDKTH
+41 NKPSRNAFDKTH

-60 FGQLLPIF
+60 FGQILPVF
-68 CEWMNPGETIKL
+68 CEWLNPGETIKL
-80 GYNGFTRT
+80 GYNGLTRT
-88 QPLQSAAFTRL
+88 QPLQTAAFTRL

-141 SASSVSTGLPYVNYV
+141 TSTSVSTGLPYVNY
-156 TLQNLLRETVSHV
+156 TKLQDLLYKSVSSV
-169 ASNLMSKV
+169 ADVLMSSFTASQFK
-177 TSSQI
+177 SSSYASLFAAI
-182 KTYSYSALFDLI
+182 KGKYVLN
-194 KADYTL
+194 
-200 RGTYRYVLT
+200 GTYRYVLA

-218 GNFEGFSNFDVVAR
+218 GNFDGFATFDVVA
-232 LKDYAASTSSPVW
+232 KIKAYASDSAAASSWSVAAFLKNT
-245 NYNSFISSSY
+245 IY
-255 GLGIK
+255 GFGVPPHL
-260 PTFIDSPNLSVLPLL
+260 TESPNLSVFPLL
-275 AYHRIVNDFYK
+275 AYHRIINDYYK
-286 YRQWQPLEPWTFNID
+286 YRQWQPLEPWTYNID
-301 YITPSSSMAVDSMI
+301 YLTPSSTMSIDSLI
-315 KSDILDSGTSSFF
+315 KDDILYSGVTSLF

-350 EESSV
+350 DESAVPVIANKGVNLPVGGTISGASFNRSTPTLV
-355 SIMSNS
+355 KQLDSTSNAVNGSLSSSGGNLQSGGVNARLENQHVHTLSNS
-361 SAQLPVTGV
+361 YAQL
-370 IGMQR
+370 Q
-375 NDVSK
+375 K
-380 PSGIYL
+380 GIEF
-386 TNDSTI
+386 
-392 ASGTLSGSN
+392 
-401 AGQLSVNGKSAYMDI
+401 
-416 RHTHGLTSAS
+416 
-426 ASLPSGVQLGDLR
+426 GDLR

-467 LAHFGVKPSTTQMKS
+467 LAHFGVKPSTIQMKS

-487 GDSVLQINPEVNAN
+487 GDSVLQINPEVNSN

-507 DIKATVTGQLKCS
+507 DIKATVTGQLRCS

-528 GVVIGIYRCTPVLD
+528 GVVIGLYRCTPVLD

-547 IDRNLFKTDATD
+547 IDRNLFKTDASD

-565 DSVGMQTQFA
+565 DSVGMQTQYA
-575 CEIAAPSYANQ
+575 CEIAAPTYARGSIS
-586 LVESMTQKSFSLSRT
+586 VKTFSLSRT

-615 DRFEGAFSDS
+615 DRFEGAFTDS
-625 LRSWVS
+625 LRTWVS
-631 GLDVSRLHN
+631 GLDSSKLDGLV
-640 LAYHSSSSSA
+640 YTPESSSLFK
-650 PVQVDMQNLLKCS
+650 VDLNKLLKCS
-663 PDLVSDLFENTL
+663 PELVDNLFNNTL
-675 SSTSN
+675 SATSN

>member
-1 MLQRQIIHGI
+1 
-11 QILNIEKLQNF
+11 
-22 INNIIM
+22 M

-68 CEWMNPGETIKL
+68 CEWLNPGESIKL

-88 QPLQSAAFTRL
+88 QPLQTAAFTRL

-141 SASSVSTGLPYVNYV
+141 SASSVSTGLPYVNYT
-156 TLQNLLRETVSHV
+156 TLQKILRETVSHV

-177 TSSQI
+177 SVDKVKTSS
-182 KTYSYSALFDLI
+182 YSDLFALI
-194 KADYTL
+194 KQQYTL
-200 RGTYRYVLT
+200 NGTYRYVLT

-218 GNFEGFSNFDVVAR
+218 GNFEGYSNFDVIAH
-232 LKDYAASTSSPVW
+232 LKSYAASSSPTW
-245 NYNSFISSSY
+245 NVNAFINSSY
-255 GLGIK
+255 GFGNQ
-260 PTFIDSPNLSVLPLL
+260 PTFTDSPNLSVFPLL

-286 YRQWQPLEPWTFNID
+286 YRQWQPLEPWTFNLD
-301 YITPSSSMAVDSMI
+301 YITPSSSMALDSMI
-315 KSDILDSGTSSFF
+315 KTDILDAGTSSFF

-361 SAQLPVTGV
+361 ATRLPVTGTV
-370 IGMQR
+370 GMQR
-375 NDVSK
+375 NDITT
-380 PSGIYL
+380 PSQVYK

-392 ASGTLSGSN
+392 ASGDLTAFNSGHF
-401 AGQLSVNGKSAYMDI
+401 SVNGKDAYLDV
-416 RHTHGLTSAS
+416 RHTHGLNNAS
-426 ASLPSGVQLGDLR
+426 ASLPKGVELGDLR

-487 GDSVLQINPEVNAN
+487 GDSVLQINPEVNNN

-575 CEIAAPSYANQ
+575 CEIAAPSFADG
-586 LVESMTQKSFSLSRT
+586 LFESMTQKTFSLSRT

-631 GLDVSRLHN
+631 GLDVARLHK
-640 LAYHSSSSSA
+640 LAYHVPSTSA

-663 PDLVSDLFENTL
+663 PDLVADLFENTL

-699 VYGLPYSN
+699 VYGLPYAN